1 MLKFFRVFFAA
12 LLLACVPGFSLASTL
27 GFAWDNDL
35 FVGEDGRYTNGVRF
49 SWVGNAHEQCAGE
62 QDRGLTCG
70 LARVINP
77 LPGIRL
83 EGQKHALAVG
93 LEQTM
98 VTPSDITRSAPDYS
112 DVPYVGYSNI
122 ELGMFSWNAQH
133 LLGYGIRIGTT
144 GPDSGAEQSQKVI
157 HKITGSEE
165 PKGWD
170 NQLGP
175 DVIGGV
181 IAVFAN
187 RLFRHDHANGLQ
199 TDMGYSAMLDA
210 NNFLGTAG
218 ISSFVRFG
226 KNLPEN
232 FTPDYAGVGT
242 SSSQVG
248 LFEQRGLGWEF
259 FLGATAQYIG
269 YFYLEE
275 KTDLYDLETRD
286 GTLGLVVGS
295 GLHLD
300 NFSFTLTLQGSQS
313 PLRNNDDILSF
324 GNMSFMW
331 KI

>member
-1 MLKFFRVFFAA
+1 MINSLSAISAA
-12 LLLACVPGFSLASTL
+12 LLLACLPWVSMASTL

-49 SWVGNAHEQCAGE
+49 SWVGDSHDQCG
-62 QDRGLTCG
+62 DDSSRGLTCG
-70 LARVINP
+70 VAHLMNP
-77 LPGIRL
+77 LPGVRL
-83 EGQKHALAVG
+83 DDQHHALAVG

-98 VTPSDITRSAPDYS
+98 VTPSDITRSAPDFE
-112 DVPYVGYSNI
+112 DVPYVGYSNV
-122 ELGMFSWNAQH
+122 ELGMFSWNAEH
-133 LLGYGIRIGTT
+133 LVGYGIRLGIT

-175 DVIGGV
+175 DFIGGV

-199 TDMGYSAMLDA
+199 TDMGYTAMLDA

-218 ISSFVRFG
+218 ISTFVRFG

-242 SSSQVG
+242 SSSLVG
-248 LFEQRGLGWEF
+248 LFDHNGMGWEV
-259 FLGATAQYIG
+259 FLGASAEYIG

-275 KTDLYDLETRD
+275 ETDLYDLETRD
-286 GTLGLVVGS
+286 GTLGVVVGS

-313 PLRNNDDILSF
+313 PLRNSDDLLSF

>member
-1 MLKFFRVFFAA
+1 MRAVVVL
-12 LLLACVPGFSLASTL
+12 LLLAGTSSFASASTL

-35 FVGEDGRYTNGVRF
+35 FVGEDGGYTNGVRF
-49 SWVGNAHEQCAGE
+49 SWVGNAHDECDGQS
-62 QDRGLTCG
+62 DHGLTCG

-77 LPGIRL
+77 LPGVRL
-83 EGQKHALAVG
+83 EGQNHALAVG

-98 VTPSDITRSAPDYS
+98 VTPSDITRTTPDYD

-122 ELGMFSWNAQH
+122 ELGMFSWSEEY
-133 LLGYGIRIGTT
+133 LVGYGVRLGVT

-157 HKITGSEE
+157 HKITGSEA

-175 DVIGGV
+175 DVIGGL
-181 IAVFAN
+181 IAVFADRIF
-187 RLFRHDHANGLQ
+187 RLDHSNGLQ

-226 KNLPEN
+226 RNLPGN
-232 FTPDYAGVGT
+232 FTPDYAGVGS

-248 LFEQRGLGWEF
+248 LFDHDGTGWEI
-259 FLGATAQYIG
+259 FLGASAEYIG

-275 KTDLYDLETRD
+275 KTDRYNLETRD
-286 GTLGLVVGS
+286 GTLGVVVGS
-295 GLHLD
+295 GVHLD

-313 PLRNNDDILSF
+313 PLRNSDDLLSF

>member
-1 MLKFFRVFFAA
+1 MRVCFVF
-12 LLLACVPGFSLASTL
+12 LWLAGFSSFSSASTL

-49 SWVGNAHEQCAGE
+49 SWVGDSHSQCGSE
-62 QDRGLTCG
+62 SSGGLTCATARL
-70 LARVINP
+70 LAP
-77 LPGIRL
+77 LPGVRAGN
-83 EGQKHALAVG
+83 ENNALAVG

-98 VTPSDITRSAPDYS
+98 VTPSDITRETPDYD
-112 DVPYVGYSNI
+112 DVPYVGYSNL
-122 ELGMFSWNAQH
+122 ELGMFSWNEEY
-133 LLGYGIRIGTT
+133 LVGYGVRLGIT

-157 HKITGSEE
+157 HKITGSEQ
-165 PKGWD
+165 PQGWD

-181 IAVFAN
+181 MAVYAN
-187 RLFRHDHANGLQ
+187 RLFRHDHDNGLQ
-199 TDMGYSAMLDA
+199 TDMGYTAMLDA

-218 ISSFVRFG
+218 VSTFVRFG
-226 KNLPEN
+226 KNLPGN

-242 SSSQVG
+242 SSSLVG
-248 LFEQRGLGWEF
+248 LFDHHGIGWEI
-259 FLGATAQYIG
+259 FLGASAEYIG

-286 GTLGLVVGS
+286 GTLGVVVGS
-295 GLHLD
+295 GLHL
-300 NFSFTLTLQGSQS
+300 NTFSFTLTLQGSQS
-313 PLRNNDDILSF
+313 PLRNSDDLLSF

>member
-1 MLKFFRVFFAA
+1 MLIVFRVSFAV
-12 LLLACVPGFSLASTL
+12 LLFACAPSFSHASTIGFS
-27 GFAWDNDL
+27 WDNDL
-35 FVGEDGRYTNGVRF
+35 FVGEDGRYTNGVRV
-49 SWVGNAHEQCAGE
+49 SWVGNAHDQCDGNT
-62 QDRGLTCG
+62 DNGLTCG
-70 LARVINP
+70 LARFMAP
-77 LPGIRL
+77 LPGVRL
-83 EGQKHALAVG
+83 KDQKHALAVG

-98 VTPSDITRSAPDYS
+98 VTPSDITREEPDYD
-112 DVPYVGYSNI
+112 DVPYVGYSNL
-122 ELGMFSWNAQH
+122 ELGMFNWNDDY
-133 LLGYGIRIGTT
+133 LVGYGIRLGVT

-157 HKITGSEE
+157 HKITGSEQ
-165 PKGWD
+165 PRGWD

-187 RLFRHDHANGLQ
+187 RLFRHDHDNGLQ
-199 TDMGYSAMLDA
+199 TDMGYAAMLDA

-218 ISSFVRFG
+218 VSAFLRLG
-226 KNLPEN
+226 ENLPKN

-242 SSSQVG
+242 SSSLVG
-248 LFEQRGLGWEF
+248 LFEHNGMGWEV
-259 FLGATAQYIG
+259 FLGASAEYIG

-275 KTDLYDLETRD
+275 ESDLYDLETRD
-286 GTLGLVVGS
+286 GTLGVVVGS

-313 PLRNNDDILSF
+313 PLRNSDDLLSF

>member
-1 MLKFFRVFFAA
+1 MRACLFF
-12 LLLACVPGFSLASTL
+12 LLLVCLSSLSSASTL
-27 GFAWDNDL
+27 GFSWDNDL

-49 SWVGNAHEQCAGE
+49 SWVGDAHSQCE
-62 QDRGLTCG
+62 NNDDDGLTCG
-70 LARVINP
+70 LARVVAP

-83 EGQKHALAVG
+83 NDQKHALAVG

-98 VTPSDITRSAPDYS
+98 VTPSDITREMPDYD
-112 DVPYVGYSNI
+112 DVPYVGYSNL
-122 ELGMFSWNAQH
+122 ELGMFSWDH
-133 LLGYGIRIGTT
+133 DYLVGYGIRLGVT

-157 HKITGSEE
+157 HKITGSEQ
-165 PKGWD
+165 PRGWD

-187 RLFRHDHANGLQ
+187 RLFRHDHDNGLQ
-199 TDMGYSAMLDA
+199 TDMGYAAMLDA

-218 ISSFVRFG
+218 MSTFVRFG

-242 SSSQVG
+242 SSSLVG
-248 LFEQRGLGWEF
+248 LFDHNGTGWEV
-259 FLGATAQYIG
+259 FLGASAEYIG

-275 KTDLYDLETRD
+275 ETDLYDLESRD
-286 GTLGLVVGS
+286 GTLGVVVGS

-313 PLRNNDDILSF
+313 PLRNSDDLLSF

-331 KI
+331 KL

>member
-1 MLKFFRVFFAA
+1 MRACLVLFLFAW
-12 LLLACVPGFSLASTL
+12 LCSVSSASTL

-49 SWVGNAHEQCAGE
+49 SWVGNAHEGCDDSS
-62 QDRGLTCG
+62 DRGLTCG
-70 LARVINP
+70 LARATTF
-77 LPGIRL
+77 LPGVHL
-83 EGQKHALAVG
+83 NDQKHALAVG

-98 VTPSDITRSAPDYS
+98 VTPSDITRSAPDYA
-112 DVPYVGYSNI
+112 DVPYVGYSNL
-122 ELGMFSWNAQH
+122 ELGMFSWNREH
-133 LLGYGIRIGTT
+133 LVGYGIRVGVT

-165 PKGWD
+165 PRGWD

-175 DVIGGV
+175 DVIGGL

-226 KNLPEN
+226 KNLPNN

-248 LFEQRGLGWEF
+248 LFDHNGTGWEI
-259 FLGATAQYIG
+259 FLGASAEYIG

-275 KTDLYDLETRD
+275 ETDLYDLETRD
-286 GTLGLVVGS
+286 GIFGLVVGS

-313 PLRNNDDILSF
+313 PLRNNDDVLSF